1 MSEHSKQTTKKIIET
16 LDLPQDLFLGLP
28 NLSLCGNKELY
39 ISNHR
44 GILSYGQEE
53 MVILA
58 KEYQIQVRGKSL
70 NIISY
75 TKEDLTIQ
83 GYISSLEFL

>member
-1 MSEHSKQTTKKIIET
+1 MNEHSKLTTNKIITT

-28 NLSLCGNKELY
+28 NISLCGNREIY

-53 MVILA
+53 MVILV
-58 KEYQIQVRGKSL
+58 KDYQIQIKGKAL
-70 NIISY
+70 CIISY
-75 TKEDLTIQ
+75 TKEELTIQ
-83 GYISSLEFL
+83 GYIHSMEFI

>member
-1 MSEHSKQTTKKIIET
+1 MSEHIEKTTNKLIES

-28 NLSLCGNKELY
+28 CLSFTGNRELY

-53 MVILA
+53 IVILA
-58 KEYQIQVRGKSL
+58 KSVQIIIKGRGL
-70 NIISY
+70 VISSY
-75 TKEDLTIQ
+75 SKEELLIK
-83 GYISSLEFL
+83 GYIHSVEFC